1 VKRRVL
7 FNGIPSEKLLTPGG
21 FTTRFI
27 SMIEGDTINHSM
39 DNVRIVLDEIEV
51 NFDTDDINIV
61 KDVCFLATDR
71 SAKLVAITLSM
82 ILERMNRPN
91 SVTIAVDGSL
101 YKLHPRL
108 ATLINKYIQ
117 EYSPGRKFNLLLAED
132 GSGKGA
138 GLTAAI
144 ALKLKNK
151 L

>member
-1 VKRRVL
+1 
-7 FNGIPSEKLLTPGG
+7 
-21 FTTRFI
+21 
-27 SMIEGDTINHSM
+27 
-39 DNVRIVLDEIEV
+39 
-51 NFDTDDINIV
+51 V
-61 KDVCFLATDR
+61 KDVCFLASDR
-71 SAKLVAITLSM
+71 AAKLVAITLSM
-82 ILERMNRPN
+82 ILERMNKPN

-117 EYSPGRKFNLLLAED
+117 EYSPGRKFTLLLAED